1 MNADGLHPNP
11 HGKPPDE
18 VAAGLAS
25 NVERGLG
32 VEVDIEGLISGSS
45 SPKADA
51 LVLFGITGDLARKKL
66 FSALYRMESDGKLG
80 CPVIGVASSSWSVEE
95 LRHNAREALEN
106 TGVEI
111 DDDVWERFASRLD
124 YVSGDYRET
133 DTFQRVSDRVG
144 EAACPVCYLA
154 IPPFLFTTV
163 VDGLGTVG
171 LNRGRVVLEK
181 PFGRDLVS
189 SRQLDRAVKTHYP
202 EERIYRIDHFLGKEP
217 VLNILVFRF
226 ANAIF
231 EPLWN
236 RAYVKQV
243 TINMAEDF
251 GVEGRGKFYDQ
262 VGALRDVAQNHLLQI
277 VALLAMEPPVADDA
291 DSLSD
296 EVVKVLRSIRPLDPD
311 HVYRGQYE
319 GYLDEV
325 GVKPE
330 SDTETYVSFG
340 FEIDSW
346 RWAGVPWRIRA
357 GKALNV
363 TKTEAIVEFEAPPR
377 PLFSDVACE
386 PKPNA
391 LRFEMKPND
400 VICLDIQAKAP
411 GESLVSEMTSLSL
424 DHDGIE
430 FGPSPYHRLLSDA
443 LDGDRRLFARG
454 DQVDVAWQIVQPA
467 IDRPSPV
474 KSYLYGS
481 GFPEEPTQE

>member
-1 MNADGLHPNP
+1 MTQRKTGRPPHPVP
-11 HGKPPDE
+11 VTG
-18 VAAGLAS
+18 VAPES
-25 NVERGLG
+25 SG
-32 VEVDIEGLISGSS
+32 VEAPGNV
-45 SPKADA
+45 ADA

-66 FSALYRMESDGKLG
+66 FSALYKMEADNKLG
-80 CPVIGVASSSWSVEE
+80 CPVIGVASSPWTVEE
-95 LRHNAREALEN
+95 LQHNARDALEKAG
-106 TGVEI
+106 TEI

-133 DTFQRVSDRVG
+133 DTFERVAAKVG
-144 EAACPVCYLA
+144 DAACPVCYLA

-163 VDGLGTVG
+163 VDGLGAVG

-181 PFGRDLVS
+181 PFGRDLES
-189 SRQLDRAVKTHYP
+189 SRRLDVAVKAHFP

-236 RAYVKQV
+236 RAYVKRV
-243 TINMAEDF
+243 TIDMAEDF
-251 GVEGRGKFYDQ
+251 GVEGRGRFYDE

-277 VALLAMEPPVADDA
+277 VALLAMEPPVSDDA

-296 EVVKVLRSIRPLDPD
+296 EVVKVLRSIRPLDPNR
-311 HVYRGQYE
+311 VYRGQYE
-319 GYLDEV
+319 GYRDEA
-325 GVKPE
+325 GVVE
-330 SDTETYVSFG
+330 GSDTETYVSFD

-346 RWAGVPWRIRA
+346 RWAGVPWRVRA

-363 TKTEAIVEFEAPPR
+363 TRTEAVVEFEAPPR
-377 PLFSDVACE
+377 PLFSDVNCA
-386 PKPNA
+386 PGANS

-400 VICLDIQAKAP
+400 LICLDVQAKAA
-411 GESLVSEMTSLSL
+411 GDSLVSEMATLSL
-424 DHDGIE
+424 DHNGIE

-454 DQVDVAWQIVQPA
+454 DQVDVAWQIVQPVLDNPPPA
-467 IDRPSPV
+467 EP
-474 KSYLYGS
+474 YQYGS
-481 GFPEEPTQE
+481 PFPDATGDL